1 MSNINCSDLEFL
13 VSPQDMDLEI
23 GTRTRMAREEG
34 DILVSIPM
42 KFIFNEYI
50 INYIMDA
57 SEEVLL

>member
-1 MSNINCSDLEFL
+1 
-13 VSPQDMDLEI
+13 MDLEI